1 MLRSQEAPRNSNM
14 PEGTKTCAALAP
26 TQSLLGMAEPHAP
39 SQDDLF
45 SEAEAEMARQL
56 RLMRE
61 AGMAWLLS
69 SNTDVHIARMNDHL
83 RMAAEAARTL
93 AQELAQVVPSTD
105 ETRQLAMVA
114 ALVIQRAMQIGTH
127 ENEHTA
133 RKQGPEGAEVHGP
146 EGAEVHGP
154 EGVELHG
161 PEGAETNA
169 ALAPTQ
175 SCQGPEGARLHGPEG
190 AELHGPEGAE
200 TNAALAP
207 TQSCQGPEGAELQ
220 GPEGVKLHG
229 PEGAELED
237 DDQPTKRR
245 RHE

>member
-1 MLRSQEAPRNSNM
+1 MLRSQEAPRKSNM

-69 SNTDVHIARMNDHL
+69 SSSDVHIARMDDHL

-146 EGAEVHGP
+146 EG
-154 EGVELHG
+154 VELHG

-200 TNAALAP
+200 TNTALAP
-207 TQSCQGPEGAELQ
+207 LSRPEGAELQ
-220 GPEGVKLHG
+220 GPEGVKFHG

-245 RHE
+245 HHE